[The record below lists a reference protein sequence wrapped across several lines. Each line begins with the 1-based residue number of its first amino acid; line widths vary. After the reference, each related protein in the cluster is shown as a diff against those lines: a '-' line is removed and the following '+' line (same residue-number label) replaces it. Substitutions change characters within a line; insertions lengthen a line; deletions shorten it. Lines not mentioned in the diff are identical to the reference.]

1 MEQHMK
7 IARIQRG
14 GREEYGIIKN
24 HDWYPYD
31 ELVRNDLGIENFI
44 MDTSVLDDLSS
55 KEPACS
61 INDDDIKWMSP
72 IARPGKIICVGRNY
86 LKHAEESGHTAELK
100 PLLFSKYSSSLTGHL
115 SSVPYPSHTENFDY
129 EVELAVVIGKRARKL
144 KEGDDPLD
152 YIFGYTIANDLTA
165 RDVQKS
171 EKQWTRG
178 KAFDDSL
185 PLGPYILTKDEI
197 ADPFDQEIWLTV
209 NGDKRQLSS
218 TSKMIFTIPFLI
230 RYISQE
236 ITLEPG
242 DILLTG
248 TPEGVGF
255 YMNPKST
262 LQKGDIV
269 GCGVTNIAELR
280 FTIV

>member
-1 MEQHMK
+1 MK
-7 IARIQRG
+7 IARISRD

-24 HDWYPYD
+24 LDWYPYA
-31 ELVRNDLGIENFI
+31 ELVRNDMGIENFL
-44 MDTSVLDDLSS
+44 MDQVVLDELSD

-61 INDDDIKWMSP
+61 INDDNITWLSP

-86 LKHAEESGHTAELK
+86 LKHAEESGNVAEVK
-100 PLLFSKYSSSLTGHL
+100 PLLFSKYSSSLMGHL
-115 SSVPYPSHTENFDY
+115 NSVPYPDHTENFDY
-129 EVELAVVIGKRARKL
+129 EVELAVVIGKKASKL
-144 KEGDDPLD
+144 TESDDPLD

-178 KAFDDSL
+178 KAFDNSL
-185 PLGPYILTKDEI
+185 PLGPYILTKDQIE
-197 ADPFDQEIWLTV
+197 DPFNQEIWLTV
-209 NGDKRQLSS
+209 NGEKRQLSS
-218 TSKMIFTIPFLI
+218 TSKMIFSIPYLI
-230 RYISQE
+230 RYISQD

-255 YMNPKST
+255 YMDPKST

-269 GCGVTNIAELR
+269 ACGVTKVAELR